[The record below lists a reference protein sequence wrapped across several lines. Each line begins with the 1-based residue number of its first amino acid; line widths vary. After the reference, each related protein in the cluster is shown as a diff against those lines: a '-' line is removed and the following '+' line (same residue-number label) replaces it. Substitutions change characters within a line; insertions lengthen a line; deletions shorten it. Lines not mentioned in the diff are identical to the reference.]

1 MSPAIRPLPPPT
13 SRLPPPHTH
22 PGGTP
27 TPHVC
32 KLDIT
37 RHLLCNKWRHK
48 WRGWKANE
56 RVGLGRR
63 MKRSLDDSV
72 WKEAPLQDP
81 CPQSIAAHRPTE
93 QCLYLSL
100 FFFFLSLFSPLF
112 LPKPVYVCA
121 ACCRCASSVSA
132 VTFTVL
138 YGGAVLTPAFRTQNW
153 Y

>member
-100 FFFFLSLFSPLF
+100 SLFFFHLPFLAPLSSEASVRVCCVLSLCLFSLRCNIYST
-112 LPKPVYVCA
+112 VWWSSTH
-121 ACCRCASSVSA
+121 ACV
-132 VTFTVL
+132 
-138 YGGAVLTPAFRTQNW
+138 
-153 Y
+153 

>member
-1 MSPAIRPLPPPT
+1 MFPAVRPLPLPS
-13 SRLPPPHTH
+13 SRPPPPPPRHTH

-63 MKRSLDDSV
+63 MKRSLNDSV
-72 WKEAPLQDP
+72 WKEAPLQDS

-93 QCLYLSL
+93 QSLSPSL
-100 FFFFLSLFSPLF
+100 FPPPPPSSFSRPFFFRCQCTCVLRAVAVPLQSPL
-112 LPKPVYVCA
+112 
-121 ACCRCASSVSA
+121 
-132 VTFTVL
+132 
-138 YGGAVLTPAFRTQNW
+138 
-153 Y
+153 